1 MIKISISVLRDSK
14 AAILFLLLIAFA
26 FPDTSFD
33 VPYGHP
39 VYNFLS
45 TIVHPTIIDNYD
57 FSRKP
62 YSRKQ
67 VVFLLNYE
75 LSENP
80 SADRLAIKR
89 YLSEFSPDSSTSV
102 HRNLATFSF
111 KNAVDS
117 LEIYPAAAF
126 YFTGQDSAFSRL
138 GYSPWGLDS
147 LTSHKDIALR
157 LDCQGVVQGHFNGMA
172 LYFKGSVITQYN
184 TRTMWNKVNSPDL
197 GQFYTNMFV
206 KEGGDGH
213 GKGADNFETYLKFPL
228 KYFDLKAGRS
238 TMAWG
243 ISDNAGLLMSGNS
256 SPFFNIRVSKNI
268 RNLSYDFVWGRLT
281 ADTYLQKRYLYAKRI
296 GYQPFNWLSLG
307 FTDEVITINRDL
319 EPVYFL
325 PAVPFFFAEHY
336 VGDLDNRLMSIDLSF
351 TVANKVKIYSELMM
365 DDIRNLLGFFDTK
378 DVANKWG
385 VLAGV
390 RVARPIRGISSAQL
404 EFTQIEPWVFTT
416 SVKENRDPN
425 DTLIFNYPVHF
436 GSLIGTPLG
445 PNSRS
450 LRLTLRRE
458 MSEKIQLLFQTEQI
472 WKGWKLSSFVDDI
485 NGRDNMDN
493 FINMYKDYRF
503 YPKGRNRTVVSASA
517 NYQAK
522 SWNLLSISGNWVHE
536 NAFDSGDYFS
546 VNTETRFN
554 F

>member
-1 MIKISISVLRDSK
+1 MITSVL
-14 AAILFLLLIAFA
+14 FLWLVGSTFS
-26 FPDTSFD
+26 DTSFD

-39 VYNFLS
+39 VYNFLT
-45 TIVHPTIIDNYD
+45 TIVHPTIIGDYD

-62 YSRKQ
+62 YSSKQ

-75 LSENP
+75 LSENA
-80 SADRLAIKR
+80 SADRLAIRR

-102 HRNLATFSF
+102 HRNLATITFT
-111 KNAVDS
+111 NAKDS
-117 LEIYPAAAF
+117 LEIYPAAVF
-126 YFTGQDSAFSRL
+126 YLTGQDSVFSRL

-147 LTSHKDIALR
+147 LTNRKDVALR

-184 TRTMWNKVNSPDL
+184 TRTMWNRVIDPHT

-206 KEGGDGH
+206 KEDERGH
-213 GKGADNFETYLKFPL
+213 GKGGDDFETYLKFPL
-228 KYFDLKAGRS
+228 KYFDLKMGRS
-238 TMAWG
+238 PLAWG
-243 ISDNAGLLMSGNS
+243 TSDNGGLLLSGNS
-256 SPFFNIRVSKNI
+256 PAFFNVRVSKNI
-268 RNLSYDFVWGRLT
+268 RNLSYDFVWGRLV
-281 ADTYLQKRYLYAKRI
+281 ADTYLQKRYLYAKHI

-307 FTDEVITINRDL
+307 FTDEVITINREL

-336 VGDLDNRLMSIDLSF
+336 VGDLDNRLMSFDLAF
-351 TVANKVKIYSELMM
+351 TLANRVKIYSELMM
-365 DDIRNLLGFFDTK
+365 DDIRNLLGFFDTR

-385 VLAGV
+385 LLAGIK
-390 RVARPIRGISSAQL
+390 VARPVRGISSAQL
-404 EFTQIEPWVFTT
+404 EFTQVEPWVFTT
-416 SVKENRDPN
+416 SVKENK
-425 DTLIFNYPVHF
+425 DTSDILIFNYPVHS

-458 MSEKIQLLFQTEQI
+458 MSQKMQIFFQTEQI

-485 NGRDNMDN
+485 NGRDSTGN

-503 YPKGRNRTVVSASA
+503 YPKGRNRTVISASA

-522 SWNLLSISGNWVHE
+522 SWNLLSISGSWVHE
-536 NAFDSGDYFS
+536 YAFDSGDYLS
-546 VNTETRFN
+546 INTEARFN